1 MSKVDRSYSKYK
13 SIRTYVDRGM
23 MKWNP
28 FATAELNAAVRERRK
43 VCDNEDIFEM
53 EKIEKIMIIDHALK
67 SAIRIN
73 ITVGNELP
81 LIENVIISD
90 VLNENAIVVKHH
102 NDSYSLLEIKD
113 ILQITQV
120 L

>member
-1 MSKVDRSYSKYK
+1 MSKVDRAYSKYK
-13 SIRTYVDRGM
+13 SIKTYVDRGK

-53 EKIEKIMIIDHALK
+53 EMDEKLMIIDHALK

-73 ITVGNELP
+73 IKVAGELP
-81 LIENVIISD
+81 PTKNVIISD
-90 VLNENAIVVKHH
+90 ILNEDAIVVRHH

-113 ILQITQV
+113 ILQIT
-120 L
+120 